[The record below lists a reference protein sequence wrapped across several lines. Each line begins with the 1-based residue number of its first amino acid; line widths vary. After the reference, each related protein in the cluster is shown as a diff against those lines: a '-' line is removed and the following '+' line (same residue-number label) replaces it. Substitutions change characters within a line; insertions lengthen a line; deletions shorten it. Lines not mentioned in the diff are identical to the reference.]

1 MFKVQITAI
10 KPSIPPRP
18 NAGTNSLIPDKLA
31 VGGDRPIDVT
41 IAVRSEQP
49 YKSGK
54 ITYDGADKTS
64 ISNWLP
70 DQCGMRGKLIGDDAS
85 PTDVAA
91 ALTKA
96 TWLEWKIISGQE
108 ILDIPAPPSRP
119 GAKY

>member
-10 KPSIPPRP
+10 KPSTPPRP
-18 NAGTNSLIPDKLA
+18 HAGTNSLIPDELA

-41 IAVRSEQP
+41 ITVDSTQP

-54 ITYDGADKTS
+54 TTYEGADKAS
-64 ISNWLP
+64 ISDWLP
-70 DQCGMRGKLIGDDAS
+70 DQCGMRGKSVGDNAK
-85 PTDVAA
+85 PIDVAV